1 MGENNT
7 SLGGIHH
14 VSINVSD
21 VEAATSFYVETLGLE
36 RLPRPDFKVAGT
48 WLRSANGVEIHLIEV
63 ADWVAP
69 KGQHYAFSVPDLD
82 ATIAN
87 MRARGV
93 EIGDP
98 REIPGTS
105 ARQAFTFDPA
115 GNMVEFNQ
123 AANTR

>member
-1 MGENNT
+1 MGNG
-7 SLGGIHH
+7 SAALGGIHH

-36 RLPRPDFKVAGT
+36 KLDRPDFDVAGT

-63 ADWVAP
+63 AGWVAP

-82 ATIAN
+82 AAIAS
-87 MRARGV
+87 MRAKGV
-93 EIGDP
+93 KIGDP
-98 REIPGTS
+98 RHIPGTG

-123 AANTR
+123 SD